1 MSTPRATL
9 AWFRAWARAALFGA
23 AAAAAA
29 LSLSAYTRRTRAL
42 AMRQIYFNAW
52 HVLPGFTL
60 FVALLSLV
68 VIQITISLARGY
80 GLAQFALE
88 LVFRAVVLELV
99 PLLTAFYVALRS
111 GAAIVT
117 EVAMMRV
124 SGALDELFA
133 AHIDPYERE
142 FVPRIAAAAVS
153 VFALTIVSCTVV
165 MFVAYLVTYGA
176 NPSGFAEFSR
186 TVARVFGPGALAGL
200 VIKCLA
206 FGAVVAVIP
215 IAAGLD
221 ATREPESA
229 PEAVMGGMVRLFV
242 SLALIQLVSL
252 GVKYV

>member
-1 MSTPRATL
+1 MSTPPATL
-9 AWFRAWARAALFGA
+9 AWFRAWGRAGLFAA

-42 AMRQIYFNAW
+42 AMRQVYFGAW
-52 HVLPGFTL
+52 QVLPGFTL
-60 FVALLSLV
+60 FAALLSLV
-68 VIQITISLARGY
+68 VIQVTISLARGY

-99 PLLTAFYVALRS
+99 PLLTVLYVALRS

-124 SGALDELFA
+124 SGELDELFA

-142 FVPRIAAAAVS
+142 FVPRIAAAAIS
-153 VFALTIVSCTVV
+153 AFALTIVSCTVV
-165 MFVAYLVTYGA
+165 MFIAYLVMYGA
-176 NPSGFAEFSR
+176 NPSGFGEYSR
-186 TVARVFGPGALAGL
+186 TVARVFSPTVIAGFL
-200 VIKCLA
+200 LKSFA

-221 ATREPESA
+221 ATRDPKSA
-229 PEAVMGGMVRLFV
+229 PVAVMGGMVRLFV
-242 SLALIQLVSL
+242 ALALIELLSL
-252 GVKYV
+252 AVKYV